1 MQHKQRFDF
10 LATVPPFDSLS
21 QEDLQTAAQALSL
34 SHHYKDMTLFVQNKT
49 QLNYVYLV
57 FQGQLEQFILEND
70 AKLMHTFINEREIYG
85 GISILFNK
93 GISIRTVRTIED
105 TTLFRL
111 QKETF
116 LALCTK
122 NVDFTK
128 YFTDRFGQRMLQKPY
143 VSFIA
148 QSARCNEDDLPPGFL
163 NRSLHGLFS
172 NEILTC
178 RDDQTAQEV
187 AQAMTGAKRSSVI
200 VLDGQGHHSGL
211 ITDHDL
217 RQKVVATGTPYDV
230 PAREIMSSPLV
241 TIPADSQVFEALLLM
256 MQQKIKHI
264 AVLDE
269 ASHILG
275 IATEQDL
282 LMAQGHSPVF
292 LMNEIH
298 RAESVSHMASRY
310 RQLPGLIKTL
320 IDNGARAGHL
330 NRIITAFSDVIL
342 KKVLQSALEELPK
355 PPVKFAFV
363 VFGSEGRKEQTL
375 KTDQDNAIIF
385 EDVPPE
391 SLDEVQAYFLKLGSL
406 VCSRLNEV
414 GFAFCEYDIMAQ
426 NPKWCQPLKTWKEYF
441 QTWIR
446 TAEPEALLQASIFF
460 DFRLGEGE
468 AALVDDLRMF
478 LFKSLSGWAGFFR
491 HLAENAL
498 YFKPPLDFFGN
509 LAVRSKGDLKNTLDI
524 KSPMRLI
531 VDFARLYALQ
541 NKIPQ
546 TNTLERLREMQF
558 QNILDQED
566 HDELAHAYSYMMQM
580 RLSHQITN
588 MTEKNIP
595 PDNNINPKELT
606 HIEQQALKEALKRIR
621 MAQGKMRMEHT
632 QDIGIG

>member
-1 MQHKQRFDF
+1 MQHKERFDF
-10 LATVPPFDSLS
+10 LSTVSPFDLLS

-49 QLNYVYLV
+49 QLNSVYIV
-57 FQGQLEQFILEND
+57 FQGQLEQYILENEH
-70 AKLMHTFINEREIYG
+70 KLMHALIDERGIYG

-93 GISIRTVRTIED
+93 GISIRTVRTLED
-105 TTLFRL
+105 TTLYRL
-111 QKETF
+111 QKEPF
-116 LALCTK
+116 LSLCSK

-172 NEILTC
+172 TEILTC
-178 RDDQTAQEV
+178 REDETVQEV
-187 AQAMTGAKRSSVI
+187 ARSMTRAKRSSVI
-200 VLDGQGHHSGL
+200 VLDQSGNHSGL

-217 RQKVVATGTPYDV
+217 RQKVVASGMPFDIQ
-230 PAREIMSSPLV
+230 AREIMSTPLV
-241 TIPADSQVFEALLLM
+241 SIPADAQVFEALLQM

-264 AVLDE
+264 AVVDE
-269 ASHILG
+269 ASHIQG

-298 RAESVSHMASRY
+298 RAETVAMIASRY
-310 RQLPGLIKTL
+310 QQLPGLIKTL

-342 KKVLQSALEELPK
+342 KKILEGALKELPK
-355 PPVKFAFV
+355 PPARFAFI

-385 EDVPPE
+385 EDVPDS
-391 SLDEVQAYFLKLGSL
+391 SLQEVQAYFLDLGSR
-406 VCSRLNEV
+406 VCSRLNDV
-414 GFAFCEYDIMAQ
+414 GFALCEYEIMAQ

-460 DFRLGEGE
+460 DFRIGEGD
-468 AALVDDLRMF
+468 ASLVDELRLS
-478 LFKSLSGWAGFFR
+478 LFSSLSGWAGFFR

-509 LAVRSKGDLKNTLDI
+509 LSVRSKGEFKNTLDI

-558 QNILDQED
+558 QNVLDKED

-580 RLSHQITN
+580 RLAHQIAN

-595 PDNNINPKELT
+595 PDNYINPKELT
-606 HIEQQALKEALKRIR
+606 HIEQQALKESLKRIR